1 MNNQINEEVFAELVS
16 SSKAGTTNRLPSV
29 DRAIVWAA
37 DEIERLRALVAA
49 QIPTAVDNTANN
61 TEKPNGL
68 DWNAF
73 QDSDDE
79 DFSLGDTTPVAAPS
93 ACSLENPG
101 CESCQ

>member
-16 SSKAGTTNRLPSV
+16 NSKAGTTNRLPSV

-37 DEIERLRALVAA
+37 EEIERLRALVAA
-49 QIPTAVDNTANN
+49 QAPVEVTDT
-61 TEKPNGL
+61 TEEKAPGL
-68 DWNAF
+68 DWDAF

-79 DFSLGDTTPVAAPS
+79 DFNLGNTTPVAAPS
-93 ACSLENPG
+93 ACSLENPS